1 MRTAPENGNRETRN
15 GALLRIQDGRTGADK
30 TLQKGKN
37 HDLYGYPESLAGL
50 SFYRRGF
57 QTGDDKPHHIGGAAS
72 RREGHQCLVLQR
84 LGLPSTALGF
94 VAGFTGEEIRRR
106 LDAMGLATDFVSVPE
121 GFSRINCKLKNAEG
135 TEINGCG
142 PSVGEKEVSA
152 LVQKLDPL
160 TRGDILVLSG
170 SIPKPLPA
178 DFYARILARL
188 SGRGVLT
195 VVDATGAS
203 LLAALPYHPFLVKP
217 NIYELSALFGASLT
231 DRASALPYA
240 RELQRRGAENVLV
253 SLGREGALLAAGD
266 GSVMEAAAPKGK
278 LINAVGAGDS
288 MVAGFVAGWLESRSY
303 AHAFR
308 MGLAAGSASAFSEH
322 LAERENVEQLLS
334 RMENGR
340 NG

>member
-1 MRTAPENGNRETRN
+1 MGRFFAYRMGEREQTRRFRKEKIMIYTVTLNPSLDYLFTVEDFKLGMTNRTTSEE
-15 GALLRIQDGRTGADK
+15 LLPGG
-30 TLQKGKN
+30 KGIN
-37 HDLYGYPESLAGL
+37 
-50 SFYRRGF
+50 
-57 QTGDDKPHHIGGAAS
+57 
-72 RREGHQCLVLQR
+72 V
-84 LGLPSTALGF
+84 
-94 VAGFTGEEIRRR
+94 EIRRR

-217 NIYELSALFGASLT
+217 NIDELSALFGASLT

-253 SLGREGALLAAGD
+253 SLGREGALLSAGD

>member
-72 RREGHQCLVLQR
+72 RREGHQCLHR
-84 LGLPSTALGF
+84 AAASGSALH
-94 VAGFTGEEIRRR
+94 GEEIRRR
-106 LDAMGLATDFVSVPE
+106 RDARGLATDFVSVPE

-217 NIYELSALFGASLT
+217 NIDELSALFGASLT

>member
-1 MRTAPENGNRETRN
+1 MGRFFAYRMGEREQTRRFRKEKIMIYTVTLNPSLDYLFTVEDFKLGMTNRTTSEE
-15 GALLRIQDGRTGADK
+15 LLPGG
-30 TLQKGKN
+30 KGIN
-37 HDLYGYPESLAGL
+37 VS
-50 SFYRRGF
+50 
-57 QTGDDKPHHIGGAAS
+57 I
-72 RREGHQCLVLQR
+72 VLQR
-84 LGLPSTALGF
+84 LGLSSTALGF

-217 NIYELSALFGASLT
+217 NIDELSALFGASLT

-240 RELQRRGAENVLV
+240 RELQGGGRKMFWSPWAERARFCRRGT
-253 SLGREGALLAAGD
+253 GA
-266 GSVMEAAAPKGK
+266 
-278 LINAVGAGDS
+278 
-288 MVAGFVAGWLESRSY
+288 
-303 AHAFR
+303 
-308 MGLAAGSASAFSEH
+308 
-322 LAERENVEQLLS
+322 
-334 RMENGR
+334 
-340 NG
+340 

>member
-15 GALLRIQDGRTGADK
+15 GALFRLQDGRTGADK

-72 RREGHQCLVLQR
+72 RREGHQC
-84 LGLPSTALGF
+84 LPSTALGF

-217 NIYELSALFGASLT
+217 NIDELSALFGASLT

-253 SLGREGALLAAGD
+253 SLGREGALL
-266 GSVMEAAAPKGK
+266 
-278 LINAVGAGDS
+278 
-288 MVAGFVAGWLESRSY
+288 AGFVAGWLESRSY